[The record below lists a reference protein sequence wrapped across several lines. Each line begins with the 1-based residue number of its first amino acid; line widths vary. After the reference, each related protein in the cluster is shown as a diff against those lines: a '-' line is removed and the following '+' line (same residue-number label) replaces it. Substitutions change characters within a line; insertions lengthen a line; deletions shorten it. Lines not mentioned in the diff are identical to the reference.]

1 MLARPYLIILYII
14 FPIHVNFPITSRC
27 VLKATIHR
35 KKLWIK
41 LCYLRKFFFS
51 KRCFCDIEHTC
62 CICFFFILSW
72 SVPLFMFLYLS
83 FINYFRH
90 ITFFI
95 CSSFSTFIRDFSFDL
110 FSLINL
116 SIVSVFN
123 KLSNFVLPLE
133 WDFTTAPFSPHL
145 FLHLEACMVV
155 ANNNWKVITNVLIY
169 ICQLKVLSQCQKKV
183 KPSSKTIQSFF

>member
-1 MLARPYLIILYII
+1 MLTEK
-14 FPIHVNFPITSRC
+14 V
-27 VLKATIHR
+27 
-35 KKLWIK
+35 
-41 LCYLRKFFFS
+41 FFS
-51 KRCFCDIEHTC
+51 KRCFCDIGHAC

-72 SVPLFMFLYLS
+72 SVPFFMFLYLS

-95 CSSFSTFIRDFSFDL
+95 CSPFSTFIRDFSFDL

-116 SIVSVFN
+116 LIVSVFN

-145 FLHLEACMVV
+145 FLHLEACLVV